1 MSDNMMSLTLS
12 KLGLTDQDVQNLPS
26 TLGKKL
32 DTLGIA
38 FNKIMDLGLAK

>member
-1 MSDNMMSLTLS
+1 MISLTLI
-12 KLGLTDQDVQNLPS
+12 KLALTYQDVQNLPS
-26 TLGKKL
+26 TFGKKL